1 MADAKRLI
9 ALGVPAPLA
18 KELAAQMDSVEG
30 TPGPEG
36 PQGPQGPQGPAG
48 ADGSDAEVTFANVS
62 TLSGDW
68 RGLGDEQLIA
78 VLADLETRLQALEPE
93 GD

>member
-36 PQGPQGPQGPAG
+36 PQGPQGPA
-48 ADGSDAEVTFANVS
+48 GSDAEVTFANVS
-62 TLSGDW
+62 ELSGDW

-78 VLADLETRLQALEPE
+78 VLTDLEARLDAIESGGG

>member
-1 MADAKRLI
+1 MADAKRLM

-36 PQGPQGPQGPAG
+36 PQGPQGPA
-48 ADGSDAEVTFANVS
+48 GSDAEVTFANVS
-62 TLSGDW
+62 ELSGDW
-68 RGLGDEQLIA
+68 RGLGAEQLVNA
-78 VLADLETRLQALEPE
+78 LTDLETRLQALEPE

>member
-18 KELAAQMDSVEG
+18 KELAAQMESVEG

-36 PQGPQGPQGPAG
+36 PQGPA
-48 ADGSDAEVTFANVS
+48 GSDAEVTFANVS
-62 TLSGDW
+62 VLSGDW
-68 RGLGDEQLIA
+68 RGTGAEQLVA
-78 VLADLETRLQALEPE
+78 ALADLETRLQALESA
-93 GD
+93 

>member
-36 PQGPQGPQGPAG
+36 PQGPAG

-68 RGLGDEQLIA
+68 RGLGAEQLVNA
-78 VLADLETRLQALEPE
+78 LTDLETRLQALEPE

>member
-18 KELAAQMDSVEG
+18 KELAAQMESVEG

-36 PQGPQGPQGPAG
+36 PQGPQGPA
-48 ADGSDAEVTFANVS
+48 GSDAEVTFANVS
-62 TLSGDW
+62 VLSGDW
-68 RGLGDEQLIA
+68 RGTGAEQLVA
-78 VLADLETRLQALEPE
+78 ALADLETRLQALE
-93 GD
+93 GA